1 MKVQEMCDSCI
12 SSAHHPLVLR
22 LHETLTNCSKIV
34 SETGDI
40 PKSVADVVGFLNSI
54 LDDVVSDPESESFK
68 ENTLLVLTELNL
80 CISSAS
86 LDETVLDALSFELP
100 EVVAQFASVSDKC
113 REMVESVINHIVL
126 TSNPRD
132 MLAIL
137 CEALDSHCKVFQE
150 PVYFTPLLSGLARVF
165 LRIERRKF
173 EQIKVALPVVLNVL
187 KSVVAESD
195 NEKDGH
201 FEELFARVLNIATSM
216 QEVSQQMEAKDKEK
230 LKSLL
235 GLFVLEMMAISH
247 ILAGVELNCISLVVQ
262 LSRFLP
268 LCGFPYIGLITG
280 SVLQNVTSTVCGED
294 DDDYMKSFPLIK
306 QGASISVIWAQ
317 YSDEVGTA
325 AEEDLSVIK
334 HKLQNSRTKRWQAVG
349 MLKYLLSS
357 TDQPWEVKNHA
368 IEFLLSIFNGKA
380 SEICNEEEEE
390 CSSYTPSLLAA
401 LQAIQRV
408 IIFTSGALVRNKAF
422 SAFKMVLADI
432 PSDQRFG
439 IIKALIILNTNAP
452 SMIGLLLGLVKEMVY
467 EDYQLVREAENSAH
481 LKFLFWNFNVLE
493 LLELVLRPPKGGPPS
508 LPEQNDAVSAALT
521 VYRFLLMIAS
531 KEETSYIEV
540 LSENSLRKVY
550 SEWLL
555 PLRTLVSGMVEES
568 KEGSSQLEIEINCSF
583 LPVMS
588 NLYPCIELVE
598 DKLKNLGSL

>member
-1 MKVQEMCDSCI
+1 MCDSSI

-40 PKSVADVVGFLNSI
+40 PKSVSDVVGFLNSI
-54 LDDVVSDPESESFK
+54 LDD

-80 CISSAS
+80 CISSPS
-86 LDETVLDALSFELP
+86 LDDETVLDALSFELP

-216 QEVSQQMEAKDKEK
+216 QE

-235 GLFVLEMMAISH
+235 GLFILEMMAISH

-280 SVLQNVTSTVCGED
+280 SFSKMLPAS
-294 DDDYMKSFPLIK
+294 S

-325 AEEDLSVIK
+325 AEEDL
-334 HKLQNSRTKRWQAVG
+334 RTKRWQAVG

-368 IEFLLSIFNGKA
+368 IEFLLSILMEKPLKYVTTKRKN
-380 SEICNEEEEE
+380 
-390 CSSYTPSLLAA
+390 
-401 LQAIQRV
+401 AIQRV

-432 PSDQRFG
+432 PSDQRFA

-481 LKFLFWNFNVLE
+481 LKFLFGTLM
-493 LLELVLRPPKGGPPS
+493 S
-508 LPEQNDAVSAALT
+508 LNCWTALT
-521 VYRFLLMIAS
+521 VYRFLLMI
-531 KEETSYIEV
+531 V
-540 LSENSLRKVY
+540 LSESSLRKVY

-555 PLRTLVSGMVEES
+555 PLRTL
-568 KEGSSQLEIEINCSF
+568 LEIEINCSF

>member
-1 MKVQEMCDSCI
+1 MKAEKMCDSSI

-22 LHETLTNCSKIV
+22 LHETLTNCSKILA
-34 SETGDI
+34 ETGDI
-40 PKSVADVVGFLNSI
+40 PKSVANVVGFLNYI
-54 LDDVVSDPESESFK
+54 LDDVVSDPENESFK

-80 CISSAS
+80 CISSPS

-100 EVVAQFASVSDKC
+100 EVVAQFAFISDKC
-113 REMVESVINHIVL
+113 REMVESVTNHIVL

-165 LRIERRKF
+165 RRIERRKF

-195 NEKDGH
+195 NEKDGQ

-280 SVLQNVTSTVCGED
+280 SVLVNVTSIVCGED
-294 DDDYMKSFPLIK
+294 DDNYMKSFPLIK
-306 QGASISVIWAQ
+306 QGASISVIWAHI
-317 YSDEVGTA
+317 SDEVGTA

-334 HKLQNSRTKRWQAVG
+334 HKLQSSRTKRWQAVG

-357 TDQPWEVKNHA
+357 TDQPCEVKNHA

-380 SEICNEEEEE
+380 SEICNDEEEE

-432 PSDQRFG
+432 PSDQRFD

-467 EDYQLVREAENSAH
+467 EDYQLVREAEKKH
-481 LKFLFWNFNVLE
+481 LKFPFWNFNVLE

-531 KEETSYIEV
+531 KETSYIEV
-540 LSENSLRKVY
+540 LSESSLRKVY

-568 KEGSSQLEIEINCSF
+568 KEGSSQFEIEINCSF

-598 DKLKNLGSL
+598 DKLKNLGCL

>member
-1 MKVQEMCDSCI
+1 MKVQEMCDSSI

-34 SETGDI
+34 AETGDI
-40 PKSVADVVGFLNSI
+40 PKSVADVVGFLSSI

-80 CISSAS
+80 CISSPS

-150 PVYFTPLLSGLARVF
+150 P
-165 LRIERRKF
+165 
-173 EQIKVALPVVLNVL
+173 QIKVALPVVLNVL
-187 KSVVAESD
+187 KSV
-195 NEKDGH
+195 
-201 FEELFARVLNIATSM
+201 ELFARVLNIATSM

-247 ILAGVELNCISLVVQ
+247 ILAGVGLNCISLVVQ

-280 SVLQNVTSTVCGED
+280 SVLQNVTSIVCGED
-294 DDDYMKSFPLIK
+294 DDNYMKSFPLIK
-306 QGASISVIWAQ
+306 QGASISVIWAHI
-317 YSDEVGTA
+317 SDEVGTS

-334 HKLQNSRTKRWQAVG
+334 HKLQSSRTKRWQAVG

-380 SEICNEEEEE
+380 SEICNDEEEE

-432 PSDQRFG
+432 PNDQRFD

-481 LKFLFWNFNVLE
+481 LKFPFWNFNVLE

-540 LSENSLRKVY
+540 LSESSLRKVY

-568 KEGSSQLEIEINCSF
+568 KEGSSQIEIEINCSF

>member
-1 MKVQEMCDSCI
+1 MCDSSI

-54 LDDVVSDPESESFK
+54 LDDVVSDPEVNLSRK
-68 ENTLLVLTELNL
+68 NTLLVLTELNH
-80 CISSAS
+80 CISSPS

-201 FEELFARVLNIATSM
+201 FEELFATVLNIATSM

-235 GLFVLEMMAISH
+235 GLFVLEMMAFSH
-247 ILAGVELNCISLVVQ
+247 ILAGVELNCISLVCTTVM
-262 LSRFLP
+262 
-268 LCGFPYIGLITG
+268 FPSFVWFRIYCI
-280 SVLQNVTSTVCGED
+280 VCGED

-334 HKLQNSRTKRWQAVG
+334 HKLQSSRTKRWQAVG

-380 SEICNEEEEE
+380 SEICNDEEEE

-408 IIFTSGALVRNKAF
+408 IIFTSGALVRNKAL
-422 SAFKMVLADI
+422 SAFKMVLSDI
-432 PSDQRFG
+432 PSDQRFA

-452 SMIGLLLGLVKEMVY
+452 SMIGLVLGLVKEMVY
-467 EDYQLVREAENSAH
+467 EDYQLVREAENSGH

-540 LSENSLRKVY
+540 LSESSLRKVY